1 LATGLIGGRLAA
13 KTYIVRFKYPSHLSA
28 DNENMI
34 GQDVAQY
41 RITGQLGQGGM
52 GVVYLADDTT
62 LERKVALKFLPEWA
76 NSDSDAQGRFIHE
89 AKSASALDHPSIATI
104 HDVRRTDDGRLYIV
118 MGYYE
123 GVEIA
128 DLLADDGPMPIEDA
142 IDYAS
147 QVADGLSC
155 AHEKGIIH
163 RDIKPGN
170 VIVTPKGRAVILD
183 FGLAKVQD
191 VTMTQDG
198 TSLGT
203 LAYMSPEQAKNEGVD
218 ARTDLWALGVV
229 LYEMLAGRRPF
240 DAGYDAAILYA
251 AAHEPHTSVQAWR
264 SEVPDWLSAVV
275 DRLLAKQPDDRFQ
288 SAADVVQALKD
299 GPNAGATTTTAAT
312 PTEVAAPVSATDLHP
327 APYLVDPRTG
337 AFVTPD
343 GKPLTQYSQGPFAQ
357 TGAFQQAPPTRSKA
371 ALWGGGTALAVL
383 VIAVV
388 GWFIGQS
395 SGTPDASEITPADHE
410 QARTL
415 HTSAL
420 KLRSERKFTLA
431 RGELERAVAL
441 DSTYS
446 EAWTTLTA
454 IDVNMQDFQAAI
466 EHGDKAV
473 HLDQNNAAAW
483 YNLAYALE
491 ELGRYDDS
499 MATYSGA
506 IKADSTFVPAYSAL
520 GNRLIELGR
529 AEEAIPVLQRGFTK
543 APSDP
548 LRYLLF
554 KNIGKANLALDKPAD
569 AIGPLEASVGLKG
582 DLPESLSLLA
592 DAYERSGQGDLAGD
606 YWDRYLQAET
616 DPEKKR
622 VVLARLG
629 R

>member
-1 LATGLIGGRLAA
+1 M
-13 KTYIVRFKYPSHLSA
+13 SA
-28 DNENMI
+28 SSEDMI
-34 GQDVAQY
+34 GQTVAQY
-41 RITGQLGQGGM
+41 SITGQLGEGGM

-62 LERKVALKFLPEWA
+62 LERKVALKFLPSWA
-76 NSDSDAQGRFIHE
+76 NSDSDAQDRFIHE

-128 DLLADDGPMPIEDA
+128 DLLTDDGPLPVDDA

-147 QVADGLSC
+147 QIADGLSC

-240 DAGYDAAILYA
+240 AAGYDAAILYA

-264 SEVPDWLSAVV
+264 SEVPDWLSAIV
-275 DRLLAKQPDDRFQ
+275 DRLLEKQPDNRFQ
-288 SAADVVQALKD
+288 SAADVFQALKD
-299 GPNAGATTTTAAT
+299 GPNAGASEQA
-312 PTEVAAPVSATDLHP
+312 AAPAAPPEASAPDSTSDLPP

-337 AFVTPD
+337 AFVTTD
-343 GKPLTQYSQGPFAQ
+343 GKPLTQYSQGPFLQ
-357 TGAFQQAPPTRSKA
+357 TGAFQQAPTTRSKA

-388 GWFIGQS
+388 GWVIGQS
-395 SGTPDASEITPADHE
+395 SGTPDAGKITPADHE
-410 QARTL
+410 EARTL

-420 KLRSERKFTLA
+420 RLRSERNFTLA

-454 IDVNMQDFQAAI
+454 IAVNMQDFQAAI
-466 EHGDKAV
+466 EHGQKAV
-473 HLDQNNAAAW
+473 LLDKDNAAAW

-491 ELGRYDDS
+491 ELGHYDES
-499 MATYSGA
+499 MATYEGA
-506 IKADSTFVPAYSAL
+506 IKADSAFVPAYSAL
-520 GNRLIELGR
+520 GNRLVELGR
-529 AEEAIPVLQRGFTK
+529 PADALPVLQKGFSK
-543 APSDP
+543 APNDP

-554 KNIGKANLALDKPAD
+554 KNIGKANLALDKPQD
-569 AIGPLEASVGLKG
+569 AIAPLEASVGLKG
-582 DLPESLSLLA
+582 DLPESLTLLVE
-592 DAYERSGQGDLAGD
+592 AYDRTGQEQLAGE
-606 YWDRYLQAET
+606 YWDRYLEVET
-616 DPEKKR
+616 DPGQLR
-622 VVLARLG
+622 VVRARLG